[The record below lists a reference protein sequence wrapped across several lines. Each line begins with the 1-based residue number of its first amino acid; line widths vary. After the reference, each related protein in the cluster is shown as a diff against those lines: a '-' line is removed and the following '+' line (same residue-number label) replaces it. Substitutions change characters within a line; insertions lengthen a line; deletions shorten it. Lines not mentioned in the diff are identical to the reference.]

1 MIDFFK
7 KIIKDSAVEYL
18 KQNDAKDNTVEKK
31 VYSTANMGAKF
42 ICELY
47 EQALIDVREENNLI
61 VYKIKVKPYTNFIF
75 VEDSKNKYNPKFKVI
90 TDGLCSNIFWQ
101 RYNQWEEPREL
112 NDFDKDSDFYQYIYN
127 EIEKNDNTFIKRL
140 NKALDNNYGK

>member
-47 EQALIDVREENNLI
+47 EQALIDVGKRIIL
-61 VYKIKVKPYTNFIF
+61 
-75 VEDSKNKYNPKFKVI
+75 
-90 TDGLCSNIFWQ
+90 L
-101 RYNQWEEPREL
+101 
-112 NDFDKDSDFYQYIYN
+112 YIYW
-127 EIEKNDNTFIKRL
+127 
-140 NKALDNNYGK
+140 